1 MKGNLWNM
9 LARADKEGY
18 AVPAFNYSDV
28 WDLLAIFSAAE
39 EADAPV
45 MLACNPLV
53 AAQIGTDIC
62 GAMGLA
68 AMERVHVTAVHHLDH
83 APDPAMCLDAI
94 RRGYPSVMIDASKYE
109 LEENIRT
116 VNAVVPAAHL
126 AGVHVEAEIGRI
138 RGKGIEGDFKGG
150 DYLVRTDEAVRLVEE
165 TYVDSLAVGIGTAHG
180 FYSGKPEINFDRLRE
195 VNRAVKVPLVLHGGT
210 GIPRE
215 AVRRAISLGIN
226 KVNVGTIIHCTYMNG
241 MREELDRIGA
251 NPYTL
256 DVVRPVLTRV
266 KAVVLEW
273 IRTCMCEG
281 KGVTQ

>member
-9 LARADKEGY
+9 LERADKEGY

-28 WDLLAIFSAAE
+28 WDLLAILSAAG
-39 EADAPV
+39 EARAPV

-53 AAQIGTDIC
+53 AARIGTDIC
-62 GAMGLA
+62 GAMGKA
-68 AMERVHVTAVHHLDH
+68 AMERATVQTVHHLDH
-83 APDPAMCLDAI
+83 AFDPAMCLDAI
-94 RRGYPSVMIDASKYE
+94 RDGYASVMIDASKYE
-109 LEENIRT
+109 LDENIR
-116 VNAVVPAAHL
+116 VVGKVVPAAHA

-150 DYLVRTDEAVRLVEE
+150 DYLVRPEEAVRLVEE
-165 TYVDSLAVGIGTAHG
+165 THVDSLAVGIGTAHG
-180 FYSGKPEINFDRLRE
+180 FYEGKPEINFERLKE
-195 VNRAVKVPLVLHGGT
+195 VNGAVKVPLVLHGGT

-241 MREELDRIGA
+241 MREELERLGP

-256 DVVRPVLTRV
+256 DVVKPVTEKI
-266 KAVVLEW
+266 KAVALDW
-273 IRTCMCEG
+273 IGTCMCEG
-281 KGVTQ
+281 KGV